1 MRDGS
6 HASDRIRPIH
16 RGNGGHN
23 AMVMLELL
31 RMQAQTQAQL
41 LSNCVRALARD
52 PLAPEQ
58 LNACA
63 SAARSFESTAHSV
76 GLTAGAELARAM
88 EECVAAV
95 RRGEIELQQDLIVM
109 MLQAVELLDNMAR
122 LTPSEPALSAP
133 GPLDTW
139 PPPEK
144 RKPVLVVDDSE
155 EFRELER
162 KLLQFRGYD
171 VVTASDGIE
180 AWYAVLSGDFD
191 LVLTDVDMPLLDG
204 IALTRRIRKD
214 PRLAQLPVLIACD
227 GDNVQ
232 QRWRGF
238 DAGANYYVIKGT
250 FHDTLVEA
258 VATLIGPAHS

>member
-1 MRDGS
+1 
-6 HASDRIRPIH
+6 
-16 RGNGGHN
+16 
-23 AMVMLELL
+23 MVMFELL
-31 RMQAQTQAQL
+31 RMQAQTQAQQL
-41 LSNCVRALARD
+41 TNCVRALARD

-63 SAARSFESTAHSV
+63 SAARSFEGTAHTV
-76 GLTAGAELARAM
+76 GLAAGAELARAM

-95 RRGEIELQQDLIVM
+95 RRGEIELQQDLIGM
-109 MLQAVELLDNMAR
+109 MLKAVELLDCMAR
-122 LTPSEPALSAP
+122 LGPATPTLSAL
-133 GPLDTW
+133 GSSDEW
-139 PPPEK
+139 PQNEK
-144 RKPVLVVDDSE
+144 SKSVLVVDDSQE
-155 EFRELER
+155 VRDLEQ
-162 KLLQFRGYD
+162 KLLQFRGYE

-180 AWYAVLSGDFD
+180 AWYAVLTGNFE

-214 PRLAQLPVLIACD
+214 PRFVRLPVLIACD
-227 GDNVQ
+227 GDDVQ

>member
-1 MRDGS
+1 
-6 HASDRIRPIH
+6 
-16 RGNGGHN
+16 
-23 AMVMLELL
+23 MVMLELL
-31 RMQAQTQAQL
+31 RMQARMQAEQL
-41 LSNCVRALARD
+41 TNCVRALARD

-63 SAARSFESTAHSV
+63 AAARSFEGTAQTV
-76 GLTAGAELARAM
+76 GLEAGAELARAM

-95 RRGEIELQQDLIVM
+95 RRGEIELQQDLIRM
-109 MLQAVELLDNMAR
+109 MLQAVELLDSMAR
-122 LTPSEPALSAP
+122 LTP
-133 GPLDTW
+133 T
-139 PPPEK
+139 PPEEESGEPTK
-144 RKPVLVVDDSE
+144 AWPHRETTKAVLVADDSQE
-155 EFRELER
+155 VRDLER
-162 KLLQFRGYD
+162 KLLQFRGYE

-180 AWYAVLSGDFD
+180 AWYAVLTGNFD

-214 PRLAQLPVLIACD
+214 PRFLRLPVLIACD
-227 GDNVQ
+227 SDDVQ
-232 QRWRGF
+232 QRWRCF

>member
-1 MRDGS
+1 
-6 HASDRIRPIH
+6 
-16 RGNGGHN
+16 
-23 AMVMLELL
+23 MVMLELL
-31 RMQAQTQAQL
+31 RMQAQTQAQQL
-41 LSNCVRALARD
+41 TNCVRALARD

-63 SAARSFESTAHSV
+63 SAARSFEGTAQSV
-76 GLTAGAELARAM
+76 GLAAGAELARAM

-95 RRGEIELQQDLIVM
+95 RRGEIELQQDLIGM
-109 MLQAVELLDNMAR
+109 MLQAVELLDCMAR
-122 LTPSEPALSAP
+122 LSPATPTLSAL
-133 GPLDTW
+133 GSSDEW
-139 PPPEK
+139 PQSEK
-144 RKPVLVVDDSE
+144 SKSVLVVDDSQE
-155 EFRELER
+155 IRELER
-162 KLLQFRGYD
+162 KLLQFRGYE
-171 VVTASDGIE
+171 VVTAADGIE
-180 AWYAVLSGDFD
+180 AWYAVLTGNFE

-214 PRLAQLPVLIACD
+214 PRFVRLPVLIACD
-227 GDNVQ
+227 GDDVQ

>member
-1 MRDGS
+1 
-6 HASDRIRPIH
+6 
-16 RGNGGHN
+16 
-23 AMVMLELL
+23 MVMLELL
-31 RMQAQTQAQL
+31 RMQAQTQAQQL
-41 LSNCVRALARD
+41 TNCVRALARD

-63 SAARSFESTAHSV
+63 SAARSFEGTAHTV
-76 GLTAGAELARAM
+76 GLEAGAELARAM

-95 RRGEIELQQDLIVM
+95 RRGEIELQQDLIGM
-109 MLQAVELLDNMAR
+109 MLQAVDLLDNMAR
-122 LTPSEPALSAP
+122 LTPTPQSLSE
-133 GPLDTW
+133 LDPTEEW
-139 PPPEK
+139 PSNEK

-155 EFRELER
+155 EIRDLER
-162 KLLQFRGYD
+162 KLLQFRGYE

-180 AWYAVLSGDFD
+180 AWYAVLTGNFD
-191 LVLTDVDMPLLDG
+191 LVLTDIDMPLLDG

-214 PRLAQLPVLIACD
+214 PRFGRLPVLIACD
-227 GDNVQ
+227 NGNVQ

-258 VATLIGPAHS
+258 VSTLIGPATIE